1 MSFFLNSRH
10 ELNDSE
16 PKYFNKDVRF
26 FLNHK
31 STETTNF
38 HNQK

>member
-26 FLNHK
+26 FFK
-31 STETTNF
+31 SQVNR
-38 HNQK
+38 NN